1 MTLSVKSKV
10 WLGFLG
16 AIALV
21 AAVGAIGFIHTT
33 RVLNNLVT
41 LLNAHAP
48 AVSAARE
55 LESGLLGLSLQEAR
69 ALAAPAGEREALV
82 RAAQG
87 QAPGLGE
94 RLTRLRDRLEEVARL
109 EGVRADPGA
118 ATELWERHRQDL
130 AQGRLEAGRDS
141 LRRLTELVSA
151 QAQAGQARLEQSTRL
166 TLEERGKGKTFLATL
181 IPGGIVL
188 VACVGLWL
196 ARSITRSM
204 LAVTA
209 GLGQSTERVAQ
220 SSRRVWRAADE
231 VAQGS
236 GRQAAQLQETSAAL
250 EQVSAMVRAT
260 AENSGQAES
269 LMAQARKFLGQA
281 SQDMEQTAGS
291 MEEIAR
297 AGAEIGKVVKS
308 IDAIAFQTNLL
319 ALNAAVEAARA
330 GEAGAGFAVVAGEVR
345 NLAQRAAEAAQ
356 NTQVLIEE
364 TVGSIRRGAEQMG
377 QTREG
382 FQRVAGAAEE
392 VARLIAEIA
401 GSNRDQAQGLG
412 QVGRAVEQ
420 IEALTSGNAQ
430 QAQASAQASRELDR
444 QAEDLRQA
452 LGRLLVLLGVG
463 RDGIAAARPPR
474 QARAAA
480 PAARPAEVVTSRIAG
495 REGLK
500 LLSRS

>member
-16 AIALV
+16 AIVLV
-21 AAVGAIGFIHTT
+21 AAVGAVGFIHTT
-33 RVLNNLVT
+33 RVLNHLVT

-55 LESGLLGLSLQEAR
+55 LESGLLDLGLREAR
-69 ALAAPAGEREALV
+69 ALAAPAGERAALV
-82 RAAQG
+82 RAAQD
-87 QAPGLGE
+87 QAPALGE
-94 RLTRLRDRLEEVARL
+94 RLTRLRARLEEVARL
-109 EGVRADPGA
+109 EGGRADLGPA
-118 ATELWERHRQDL
+118 VELWERHRQDL

-141 LRRLTELVSA
+141 LRRLTELIA
-151 QAQAGQARLEQSTRL
+151 GQAQAGQARLEQSTRL

-188 VACVGLWL
+188 VACLGLWL

-220 SSRRVWRAADE
+220 SSRQVWRAADE

-236 GRQAAQLQETSAAL
+236 SQQAAQLQETSAAL

-260 AENSGQAES
+260 ADNSGQAET
-269 LMAQARKFLGQA
+269 LMAQARQFLA
-281 SQDMEQTAGS
+281 RAARDMDQTAGS

-308 IDAIAFQTNLL
+308 IDEISFQTNLL

-412 QVGRAVEQ
+412 QVGRAVGQ
-420 IEALTSGNAQ
+420 IGTLTSANAQ
-430 QAQASAQASRELDR
+430 QAQASAEASRALDR
-444 QAEDLRQA
+444 QAEDLRLA
-452 LGRLLVLLGVG
+452 LERLLALLGAVRG
-463 RDGIAAARPPR
+463 RTGS
-474 QARAAA
+474 A
-480 PAARPAEVVTSRIAG
+480 PARPASVASPSAPRPAEAVTSRIAG
-495 REGLK
+495 AKGLK